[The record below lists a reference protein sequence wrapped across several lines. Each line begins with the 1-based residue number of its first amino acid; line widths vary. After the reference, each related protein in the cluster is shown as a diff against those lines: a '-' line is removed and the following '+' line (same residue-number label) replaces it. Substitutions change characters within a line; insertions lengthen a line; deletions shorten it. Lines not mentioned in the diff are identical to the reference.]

1 MKKSIKSAT
10 SVQRSQNPSQFRIA
24 TRCLAVAVGLLAWQ
38 FASDASANPWVPIAN
53 PVSPAPGNGVPTPQQ
68 VPGKDFSDIRDRDAA
83 GVLDPEQVVAWDG
96 SGGVRDSFDYSGS
109 RALYPPES
117 AVDGIGAGGDA
128 LFHSLRDN
136 TSALLF
142 STSNDSR
149 IHYVRP
155 TGLPNPVPGFG
166 VWAMPTDIDAANPP
180 IDLDGLELWGG
191 DQADDS
197 DRYSLAGDPFV
208 QTPAAALKVAI
219 WDYNSLGNISNPHTF
234 TTDLAAAMDLQLT
247 GIGVGGPIWSHLVE
261 LMDVDAIMT
270 FGTQVTYSIQPIDL
284 SQFDP
289 LLPNF
294 DGGEIFLYDGP
305 GIPTSFLVQGGYTW
319 NTALDIVG
327 TFGVPSENIDALE
340 AVSVPEPS
348 SLILLLVGMMGL
360 WRFARRR

>member
-1 MKKSIKSAT
+1 MKKTHILAS
-10 SVQRSQNPSQFRIA
+10 SVQRIVLHSHSG
-24 TRCLAVAVGLLAWQ
+24 TRWLAVAVGFVAWQ
-38 FASDASANPWVPIAN
+38 LASTALAAPWVPIAN
-53 PVSPAPGNGVPTPQQ
+53 PVSPVPGNGLPTPQQ
-68 VPGKDFSDIRDRDAA
+68 VPGKDFSDIRDRDAL

-109 RALYPPES
+109 RALYPPDTG
-117 AVDGIGAGGDA
+117 VDGIGAGGDA
-128 LFHSLRDN
+128 LFGSLRAN

-155 TGLPNPVPGFG
+155 TGNPNPTPGFG
-166 VWAMPTDIDAANPP
+166 VWAMPTDVDVAIPP
-180 IDLDGLELWGG
+180 LDLDGLELWGG

-197 DRYSLAGDPFV
+197 DRYSLEGDPFV
-208 QTPAAALKVAI
+208 QLPNGALKVAI
-219 WDYNSLGNISNPHTF
+219 WDYTAFNNTSNPHTF
-234 TTDLAAAMDLQLT
+234 TTDLAAAMDLQFT
-247 GIGVGGPIWSHLVE
+247 GIGLNGPIWSHLVE

-270 FGTQVTYSIQPIDL
+270 FGEQVTFSIRPIDL

-305 GIPTSFLVQGGYTW
+305 GLPTSFLVQGGYTW
-319 NTALDIVG
+319 DTALDIMG

-348 SLILLLVGMMGL
+348 SVILLLIGLVGL
-360 WRFARRR
+360 WRFARRRR